1 MASVN
6 TAFQKVYGVVVNDIK
21 AALEKDSL
29 MTPEIEQ
36 AFANLGLKDKKR
48 RKKAISGYNIFM
60 KETSKEIVDVEGR
73 DKMTRVSSMWK
84 TLSDEEKEVY
94 NDRAKALNEE
104 ASGSDGSTSDSG
116 SDKSS
121 KKEAAAA
128 AKEAKKAAKAAEKE
142 AEKAKKAAEKEA
154 EKAKKA
160 AEKEAE
166 KAKKAAEKEA
176 EKAKKAAEK
185 KAEKAKKKAPPP
197 VESDEEDMDIENNMQ
212 FIDSDDDM

>member
-6 TAFQKVYGVVVNDIK
+6 AAFQKVYGVVVNDIK

-73 DKMTRVSSMWK
+73 EKMTKVSSMWK

-94 NDRAKALNEE
+94 NERAKTLNEE

-128 AKEAKKAAKAAEKE
+128 AKEAKKAAKE
-142 AEKAKKAAEKEA
+142 AEKAAKAAEKEA
-154 EKAKKA
+154 EKAA
-160 AEKEAE
+160 
-166 KAKKAAEKEA
+166 KAAEKEA

-185 KAEKAKKKAPPP
+185 KAPAKKKPPPP
-197 VESDEEDMDIENNMQ
+197 VESDEEEDIDIENN
-212 FIDSDDDM
+212 ISDDEAF

>member
-6 TAFQKVYGVVVNDIK
+6 AAFQKVYGVVVNDIK

-73 DKMTRVSSMWK
+73 EKMTKVSSMWK

-94 NDRAKALNEE
+94 NERAKTLNEE

-128 AKEAKKAAKAAEKE
+128 AKEAKKAAKEAEKAAKAAEKE
-142 AEKAKKAAEKEA
+142 VEKAKKAAEKEA
-154 EKAKKA
+154 EKAA
-160 AEKEAE
+160 
-166 KAKKAAEKEA
+166 KAAEKEA

-185 KAEKAKKKAPPP
+185 KAPAKKKPPPP
-197 VESDEEDMDIENNMQ
+197 VESDEEDMDIANSLQ
-212 FIDSDDDM
+212 SVDSDEDM

>member
-6 TAFQKVYGVVVNDIK
+6 AAFQKVYGVVVNDIK

-73 DKMTRVSSMWK
+73 EKMTKVSSMWK

-94 NDRAKALNEE
+94 NERAKTLNEE

-128 AKEAKKAAKAAEKE
+128 AKEAKKAAKEAEKAAKAAEKE
-142 AEKAKKAAEKEA
+142 VEKAKKAAEKEA
-154 EKAKKA
+154 EKAA
-160 AEKEAE
+160 
-166 KAKKAAEKEA
+166 KAAEKEA

-185 KAEKAKKKAPPP
+185 KAPAKKKPPPP

-212 FIDSDDDM
+212 FVDSDDDM

>member
-142 AEKAKKAAEKEA
+142 AEKAKKAAEK
-154 EKAKKA
+154 
-160 AEKEAE
+160 
-166 KAKKAAEKEA
+166 
-176 EKAKKAAEK
+176 

>member
-6 TAFQKVYGVVVNDIK
+6 AAFQKVYGVVVNDIK

-73 DKMTRVSSMWK
+73 EKMTKVSSMWK

-94 NDRAKALNEE
+94 NERAKAVNEE

-128 AKEAKKAAKAAEKE
+128 AKEAKKAAKE
-142 AEKAKKAAEKEA
+142 AEKAA
-154 EKAKKA
+154 
-160 AEKEAE
+160 
-166 KAKKAAEKEA
+166 KAAEKEA

-185 KAEKAKKKAPPP
+185 KAPAKKKPPPP

-212 FIDSDDDM
+212 FVDSDDDM